1 VGQNVCRFQPFS
13 CTGAMSNEN
22 GELHIAHLQI
32 SPQKAGQITV
42 EN

>member
-1 VGQNVCRFQPFS
+1 LPLCIGQP
-13 CTGAMSNEN
+13 GEIIKIAMSDEN